1 MAPNNSLYR
10 KSSSSN
16 AQKLHGPSLSH
27 SRNNQEATNQ
37 EATNELH
44 GFLDSLIF
52 SMQTYQMEYDIED
65 VRF

>member
-1 MAPNNSLYR
+1 MAP
-10 KSSSSN
+10 SN

-27 SRNNQEATNQ
+27 SRNNQEATN
-37 EATNELH
+37 ELH

-52 SMQTYQMEYDIED
+52 LMQTYQMEYDIED

>member
-1 MAPNNSLYR
+1 MAP
-10 KSSSSN
+10 SN
-16 AQKLHGPSLSH
+16 AQKLHSPSLSH

-65 VRF
+65 VKF